1 MPSMQSATQT
11 TNADEGEGL
20 HFCNTCAFSSICI
33 DAGYDKPTLRDL
45 HVMVEHVGP
54 YHAGEHIFRTND
66 PFRALYAVRSGA
78 VKTLTVDTDG
88 SEQVLGFYLPGELVG
103 LNAIYPKRFP
113 CDAVTLESSQFCRF
127 SFSAISA
134 LATRMPMLQQQ
145 LFRMLSRELGMA
157 SRLAGD
163 HSADERVAAF
173 LTDLAQRFAAQGFP
187 ARYVHLAMTRNE
199 IAEYL
204 RLASETISR
213 ILGRFRNQGLIRVD
227 GRDVEII
234 DSEQLNVLAHHI
246 FGG

>member
-1 MPSMQSATQT
+1 MNPVQNVIHAISADDGD
-11 TNADEGEGL
+11 AL
-20 HFCNTCAFSSICI
+20 HFCSTCAFSGACI
-33 DAGYDKPTLRDL
+33 DAGYDKPALRDL
-45 HVMVEHVGP
+45 HVMIEHVGP
-54 YHAGEHIFRTND
+54 YRAGEHIFRTND

-78 VKTLTVDTDG
+78 VKTLTVDTNG
-88 SEQVLGFYLPGELVG
+88 NEQILGFYLPGELIG
-103 LNAIYPKRFP
+103 LNAIYPERFP
-113 CDAVTLESSQFCRF
+113 CDAVALESSKFCRF

-187 ARYVHLAMTRNE
+187 ERYVRLAMTRNE

-213 ILGRFRNQGLIRVD
+213 IFGRFRNQGLIRVE
-227 GRDVEII
+227 GRNVEII
-234 DSEQLNVLAHHI
+234 NSERLSILAHNI
-246 FGG
+246 LGD